1 MPRAIRTLMINFAYT
16 LEFSQCSQGFSEW
29 KVVDVSW
36 LLLSVFSLSF
46 KCRCRSLGCLRLHC
60 HSQKPLPSRSSRFSI
75 SDQLSSLLLSFS
87 EVISA
92 FRWPFSFSI
101 KSFSNVLFLTKPLSI
116 PNSASQSRNVFSAR
130 GLVTSL
136 LWGSN
141 TYSTSSAMF
150 VTGIIRLFRSNCPR
164 GVQKRISLE
173 AAIYYAANEKHA
185 FSTPLEG
192 KMIQKSFILGSSS
205 SLSSPE
211 LSLSSCSLV
220 LFFNQIYLSLHFDE
234 YRWETWLRMIN
245 FAMRHLFYS
254 IRKPKLET
262 TGASKSLIKPLPS
275 CTRARFFVL

>member
-1 MPRAIRTLMINFAYT
+1 
-16 LEFSQCSQGFSEW
+16 
-29 KVVDVSW
+29 
-36 LLLSVFSLSF
+36 
-46 KCRCRSLGCLRLHC
+46 
-60 HSQKPLPSRSSRFSI
+60 
-75 SDQLSSLLLSFS
+75 
-87 EVISA
+87 
-92 FRWPFSFSI
+92 
-101 KSFSNVLFLTKPLSI
+101 
-116 PNSASQSRNVFSAR
+116 
-130 GLVTSL
+130 
-136 LWGSN
+136 
-141 TYSTSSAMF
+141 MF

-185 FSTPLEG
+185 FTTPLEG

-262 TGASKSLIKPLPS
+262 TGANTSSIKPLPS
-275 CTRARFFVL
+275 CTRTRLFVFLLVLYNLHPLATPTKIKCLPLNSFKKEYKLFLLDSFFVRDIWTGQVK

>member
-1 MPRAIRTLMINFAYT
+1 MINFPYT

-75 SDQLSSLLLSFS
+75 PDELSSLLLSFS

-101 KSFSNVLFLTKPLSI
+101 KSLSNVLFLIKPLSI
-116 PNSASQSRNVFSAR
+116 PINSASQSRNVFSAR

-173 AAIYYAANEKHA
+173 AAIYYAANGKHA
-185 FSTPLEG
+185 FTTPLG
-192 KMIQKSFILGSSS
+192 KDDSKIFHSWFFIFAFITRTFAFFMFTSALLQPNLSFSSFWWVPVGDVAS
-205 SLSSPE
+205 NDQLCDASP
-211 LSLSSCSLV
+211 LL
-220 LFFNQIYLSLHFDE
+220 
-234 YRWETWLRMIN
+234 
-245 FAMRHLFYS
+245 
-254 IRKPKLET
+254 
-262 TGASKSLIKPLPS
+262 
-275 CTRARFFVL
+275 

>member
-1 MPRAIRTLMINFAYT
+1 MINFPYT

-46 KCRCRSLGCLRLHC
+46 KCRCRSLGCLQLHC

-75 SDQLSSLLLSFS
+75 SDELSSLLLSFS

-101 KSFSNVLFLTKPLSI
+101 KSLSNVLFLIKPLSI
-116 PNSASQSRNVFSAR
+116 PINSASQSRNVFSAR

-164 GVQKRISLE
+164 GVQKRISLD
-173 AAIYYAANEKHA
+173 AAILCSKSEAR
-185 FSTPLEG
+185 FSDTARERWL
-192 KMIQKSFILGSSS
+192 KTSFILGSSS